1 MSGIFSDETC
11 CVYLYIQE
19 GKEREIFDIRNG
31 NTVVIED
38 TYLTAHQEET
48 SVAPPHGRL
57 DVVVGSVC
65 SDDFLGSTKVK
76 VSQLKSLIN
85 IRSVIAA
92 ELKIV
97 TSQSWAFTLSKSF
110 CIVIIL

>member
-1 MSGIFSDETC
+1 MR
-11 CVYLYIQE
+11 
-19 GKEREIFDIRNG
+19 K
-31 NTVVIED
+31 
-38 TYLTAHQEET
+38 LTAHQEET
-48 SVAPPHGRL
+48 SVARPHGRL

-76 VSQLKSLIN
+76 VSYLKSLIN
-85 IRSVIAA
+85 IIAA

-97 TSQSWAFTLSKSF
+97 TSQSWAFTLSKLF